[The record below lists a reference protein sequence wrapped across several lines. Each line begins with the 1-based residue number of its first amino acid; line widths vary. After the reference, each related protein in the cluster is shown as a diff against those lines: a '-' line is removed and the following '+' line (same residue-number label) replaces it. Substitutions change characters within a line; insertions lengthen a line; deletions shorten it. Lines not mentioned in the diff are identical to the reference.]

1 MISLTNNN
9 DLKIVKDCTQGS
21 VKKNILNYSTILLSS
36 SFKKVHGSSF
46 NNVAFLYPMIFVS
59 GLVETRKWSNGSECE
74 MFADQTKERVTDRQ
88 TKYHKISGK
97 ITWAFISGEIIK
109 A

>member
-1 MISLTNNN
+1 M
-9 DLKIVKDCTQGS
+9 
-21 VKKNILNYSTILLSS
+21 
-36 SFKKVHGSSF
+36 HGSSF

-59 GLVETRKWSNGSECE
+59 GLVETSWWPNGSECE
-74 MFADQTKERVTDRQ
+74 MFADQTDERVTDRQ
-88 TKYHKISGK
+88 TKCHTISEK